1 MLFFH
6 LVKHVCH
13 CFLRIQNTKACYW
26 KITILP
32 FLLHLFRFTHK
43 QHKNCAENNEFSSHI
58 LRWITILLRHDVY
71 KRSSTKWPKKRL
83 KRGQNR
89 QISLGFPDKVN
100 VTPRKCQLKYNS
112 IFFKKNAF
120 QNAVAMTT
128 LNGLNNDMSELLQGL
143 TSIVRFRE
151 MSILWVRPK

>member
-1 MLFFH
+1 MFVIVFSEFKTPR
-6 LVKHVCH
+6 LVIGRLQYYHFYFIYSGSH
-13 CFLRIQNTKACYW
+13 TSNT
-26 KITILP
+26 
-32 FLLHLFRFTHK
+32 
-43 QHKNCAENNEFSSHI
+43 KNCAENNEFSSHI

-89 QISLGFPDKVN
+89 QISLGFLQKVN
-100 VTPRKCQLKYNS
+100 VTPRKCQLKYNW
-112 IFFKKNAF
+112 IFFKKSAF